1 MKSVFALVMFLA
13 AGGPASAEGLANT
26 NPRLVQAGSY
36 NVEPNHTRVQFN
48 VSHMGFTTW
57 TGDFT
62 SVGGALT
69 LDPAH
74 LRGSHLEIA
83 IPTASV
89 TTTNAKL
96 DGELKSADWLDAVH
110 YPKIFFISNKI
121 VRTAQNKANIYGYLT
136 LHGVTHL
143 AVLAASFNG
152 AGVNPM
158 NKKYTIG
165 FDATTKISRSTY
177 GVTKYVPLIGDA
189 TLIRISAAFEKN

>member
-1 MKSVFALVMFLA
+1 MKTMFALGMFLA
-13 AGGPASAEGLANT
+13 AAGPASAERIANT
-26 NPRLVQAGSY
+26 NPRLAQPGSY
-36 NVEPNHTRVQFN
+36 SVEPTHTRVQFN

-62 SVGGALT
+62 GVGGALT

-74 LRGSHLEIA
+74 LGTGHVEIA

-96 DGELKSADWLDAVH
+96 DIELKSADWLDVAH
-110 YPKIFFISNKI
+110 YPRIFFISSKI
-121 VRTAQNKANIYGYLT
+121 VRIGPNKANIYGYLT
-136 LHGVTHL
+136 LHGVTHQVL
-143 AVLAASFNG
+143 LAASFNG
-152 AGVNPM
+152 GGVNPM

-165 FDATTKISRSTY
+165 FEATTKISRSTY
-177 GVTKYVPLIGDA
+177 GVTKYVPLIGDE

>member
-1 MKSVFALVMFLA
+1 MKIVLAFAVLLA
-13 AGGPASAEGLANT
+13 AAAPALAEGIANT
-26 NPRLVQAGSY
+26 NPRLVEAGSY
-36 NVEPNHTRVQFN
+36 SVEPNHTRVQFS

-74 LRGSHLEIA
+74 LATSHLEIA

-89 TTTNAKL
+89 TTTNATL
-96 DGELKSADWLDAVH
+96 DRELRSADWFDVAR
-110 YPKIFFISNKI
+110 YPRVFFISSKI
-121 VRTAQNKANIYGYLT
+121 VKTAPNKANIYGSLT
-136 LHGVTHL
+136 LHGVTRPVL
-143 AVLAASFNG
+143 LAAVFNG

-165 FDATTKISRSTY
+165 FEATTKISRSTY
-177 GVTKYVPLIGDA
+177 GVVKYVPLIGDE
-189 TLIRISAAFEKN
+189 TLVRISAAFEKR

>member
-1 MKSVFALVMFLA
+1 MLLPT
-13 AGGPASAEGLANT
+13 GASASAGAIANT
-26 NPRLVQAGSY
+26 NPRLVEAGSY
-36 NVEPNHTRVQFN
+36 SVEPNHTRVQFS

-57 TGDFT
+57 SGDFT

-74 LRGSHLEIA
+74 LRSSHLEIA

-96 DGELKSADWLDAVH
+96 DGELKSADWFDAGH
-110 YPKIFFISNKI
+110 YPRIFFISSKI
-121 VRTAQNKANIYGYLT
+121 VKTAANKANIYGYLT
-136 LHGVTHL
+136 LHGVTHKI
-143 AVLAASFNG
+143 VLAATFNG

-165 FDATTKISRSTY
+165 FEATTKISRSTY
-177 GVTKYVPLIGDA
+177 GVVKYVPLIGDE
-189 TLIRISAAFEKN
+189 TLIRISAAFEKK

>member
-1 MKSVFALVMFLA
+1 MKTILALAMLLA
-13 AGGPASAEGLANT
+13 AAAPTSAQPIANT
-26 NPRLVQAGSY
+26 NPHLIQAGSY
-36 NVEPNHTRVQFN
+36 SVEPTHTRVQFN

-57 TGDFT
+57 TGDFI

-74 LRGSHLEIA
+74 LRASHVEIA

-96 DGELKSADWLDAVH
+96 DGELKSADWLDAVR
-110 YPKIFFISNKI
+110 YPRIFFVSSKT
-121 VRTAQNKANIYGYLT
+121 VKTAPNKANIYGYLT

-143 AVLAASFNG
+143 VVLAATFN
-152 AGVNPM
+152 AGGINPM

-165 FDATTKISRSTY
+165 LDATTKISRSTY
-177 GVTKYVPLIGDA
+177 GVTKYVPLIGDE
-189 TLIRISAAFEKN
+189 TLIKISAAFEKN